1 MGFYDPQS
9 GIIDISTKEIYIGE
23 CFDKDGIDYREKV
36 KPECITITHEPTE
49 IPASPTKL
57 FYSDGTAKGRIV
69 PAGTILSGGKLE
81 IKKEIFEEQYE
92 PYIDEA
98 GNVIE
103 NMYIR
108 INPVRIL
115 KNPFGRPIVKTNPN
129 GYIIAEGDSECYLVC
144 DSLSSRYGYSII
156 TSEQLENGYVLI
168 SKKSKTKK

>member
-9 GIIDISTKEIYIGE
+9 GIIDISDKKRYIE
-23 CFDKDGIDYREKV
+23 EYFDKDGIDYREKV
-36 KPECITITHEPTE
+36 IPECITITHKPTE
-49 IPASPTKL
+49 IPASPREL
-57 FYSDGTAKGRIV
+57 FYSDGTAKGKIV
-69 PAGTILSGGKLE
+69 PAGTILSNDKLE
-81 IKKEIFEEQYE
+81 IEKETFKERYK

-115 KNPFGRPIVKTNPN
+115 KNPFGRPIVKTNSN

-156 TSEQLENGYVLI
+156 TPEQLENGYVSI
-168 SKKSKTKK
+168 SKKSKIKK